1 VGASEPITF
10 SVLSSVDRLL
20 CYRRNAPR
28 NIHMTI
34 IGDAGPHRAGDAGAP
49 RGPGTNHLFA
59 NSARSPTEG
68 LTVKAA
74 NWIILAALLGMLLAT
89 IWIGY
94 DMWTT
99 TSDIPVSEN
108 GYIAMVLVGHYHY

>member
-1 VGASEPITF
+1 
-10 SVLSSVDRLL
+10 
-20 CYRRNAPR
+20 
-28 NIHMTI
+28 MTI

-68 LTVKAA
+68 LTMKAA

-94 DMWTT
+94 DMWTPKI
-99 TSDIPVSEN
+99 DDAIAEGAYVRIPGWGTGLRVAQAVS
-108 GYIAMVLVGHYHY
+108 ASV

>member
-1 VGASEPITF
+1 
-10 SVLSSVDRLL
+10 
-20 CYRRNAPR
+20 
-28 NIHMTI
+28 M
-34 IGDAGPHRAGDAGAP
+34 
-49 RGPGTNHLFA
+49 
-59 NSARSPTEG
+59 
-68 LTVKAA
+68 KAA

-108 GYIAMVLVGHYHY
+108 GYIAMVLVGHYHYLLVAG